1 MRIGR
6 DGRIAL
12 GGPTLARGYRDPVHP
27 DPFAEAGWFQ
37 TNDIGALDSSGNLR
51 VLGRA
56 DDAISTGGLTVLPGP
71 VEAVLMTHLGVADSR
86 LGQRVVAAVVVA
98 GAISPTL
105 DELRSHVTESLDTTA
120 APRELHV
127 VAALPRRGIGK
138 LDRKALVRRFS
149 AD

>member
-1 MRIGR
+1 
-6 DGRIAL
+6 
-12 GGPTLARGYRDPVHP
+12 V
-27 DPFAEAGWFQ
+27 
-37 TNDIGALDSSGNLR
+37 
-51 VLGRA
+51 A
-56 DDAISTGGLTVLPGP
+56 DC
-71 VEAVLMTHLGVADSR
+71 AVFGVADSR